1 VKSSTIRNLI
11 LGLIVVLI
19 AALVFIASRGGS
31 SRFDAGSPEATVQSY
46 LQAMVDRDNDRALSY
61 FEPETKC
68 DASDLDRQYLSP
80 DLTADLLD
88 SSITGDR
95 AQVKIRIRYADNDL
109 FGGWSEDHSIGLT
122 RISGMWKIT
131 GVPWPLFECDG
142 VKP

>member
-1 VKSSTIRNLI
+1 MKSSTIRNLI

-46 LQAMVDRDNDRALSY
+46 LQAMVDRDNDRALIY

>member
-1 VKSSTIRNLI
+1 MKSSTIRNLI

-88 SSITGDR
+88 SSITADR

>member
-1 VKSSTIRNLI
+1 MKSSTIRNLI

-46 LQAMVDRDNDRALSY
+46 LQAKVDRDNDRALSY

-68 DASDLDRQYLSP
+68 DSSDLDRQYLSP

-88 SSITGDR
+88 SSITADR

>member
-1 VKSSTIRNLI
+1 MKSSTIRNLI

-61 FEPETKC
+61 FEPGTKC
-68 DASDLDRQYLSP
+68 DSSDLDRQYLSP

-88 SSITGDR
+88 SSITADR

-131 GVPWPLFECDG
+131 GVPWPLFECEG

>member
-1 VKSSTIRNLI
+1 MKSSTIRNLI

-61 FEPETKC
+61 FEPGTKC
-68 DASDLDRQYLSP
+68 DSSDLDRQYLSP

-88 SSITGDR
+88 SSITADR

>member
-1 VKSSTIRNLI
+1 MKSSTIRNLI

-61 FEPETKC
+61 FEPETNC
-68 DASDLDRQYLSP
+68 DSSDLDRQYLSP

-88 SSITGDR
+88 SSITADR

>member
-1 VKSSTIRNLI
+1 MKSSTIRNLI

-68 DASDLDRQYLSP
+68 DSSDLDRQYLSP

-95 AQVKIRIRYADNDL
+95 AQVKIRIRYADSDL
-109 FGGWSEDHSIGLT
+109 FGGWSEDHTIGLT